1 MNLEPQ
7 HTMLIVMDIQ
17 EKLFNAMPETRN
29 DMINNCQKL
38 IKAAGIL
45 KIPIIITE
53 QYPKGL
59 GKTVENIKKFLPSD
73 VTLMEKTEFSCV
85 NNNQIIDKIKNLNK
99 KNVVLCGLETHICI
113 YQSARDLAKTGH
125 SVHVP
130 VDAVHSRRKMDW
142 KTGVKLIEKSDAI
155 PTTTE
160 TVIFD
165 LMKAAD
171 TSEFREISRL
181 LK

>member
-1 MNLEPQ
+1 MNLDSQ
-7 HTMLIVMDIQ
+7 HTVLIVMDVQ
-17 EKLFNAMPETRN
+17 ERLFSAMPETRN

-59 GKTVENIKKFLPSD
+59 GKTVENIKKFLPS
-73 VTLMEKTEFSCV
+73 VTPMEKTEFSCV
-85 NNNQIIDKIKNLNK
+85 NNNQIVGKIKNLNR
-99 KNVVLCGLETHICI
+99 KNIVLCGLETHICI
-113 YQSARDLAKTGH
+113 YQSARDLMKKGYV
-125 SVHVP
+125 VHVP
-130 VDAVHSRRKMDW
+130 IDAVHSRKKLDW
-142 KTGVKLIEKSDAI
+142 TAGIKLIEKSGSVA
-155 PTTTE
+155 TTTE

-165 LMKAAD
+165 LLKTAGTD
-171 TSEFREISRL
+171 EFREISRV